1 VREEMIGAA
10 VEQVTVAVLD
20 ALTRDEAPTSAA
32 LRFLLRSYRATGRD
46 DIRDAIEPAL
56 ARALELARS
65 APPDDQPRWL
75 LLFTEAAGMSGDD
88 RLSPMVADLVQHLRS
103 TWGRDQ
109 SLDVVAAGIDACLR
123 ATDVV
128 SIDDLIESAIDELE
142 RILGVAY
149 QPGHGVSGN
158 LTEQIAV
165 ASALITAYHV
175 TGRLPYSMLAE
186 ELVQASR
193 RRLWDDE
200 CGAFCS
206 DADVGRSKPF
216 GLNCEA
222 AIVLSRLA
230 ALHRSAEYRDAA
242 VIAPGADYDG
252 DAARILES
260 LAKDAPGYGLAGAVY
275 GLAAAEQHSVL

>member
-1 VREEMIGAA
+1 MRDEVIGAA

-109 SLDVVAAGIDACLR
+109 SLDVVATGVDACLR

-128 SIDDLIESAIDELE
+128 SIDDLIQSAIDELE
-142 RILGVAY
+142 RILGLAY
-149 QPGHGVSGN
+149 QPGRGVSGK
-158 LTEQIAV
+158 LAEQIAV

-260 LAKDAPGYGLAGAVY
+260 LAKDAPGYGLAAAVY
-275 GLAAAEQHSVL
+275 GLAAAEQHTVL